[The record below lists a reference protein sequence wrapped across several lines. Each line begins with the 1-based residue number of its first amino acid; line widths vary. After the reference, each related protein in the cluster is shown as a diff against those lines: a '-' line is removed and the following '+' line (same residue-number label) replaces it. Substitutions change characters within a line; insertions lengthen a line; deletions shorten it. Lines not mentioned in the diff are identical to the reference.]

1 MNTLAERV
9 KYARELKK
17 ISQCDIAKK
26 AGISQP
32 TYFKIENGLTLKPR
46 NIVEIAQ
53 ALNVNP
59 DWLATGEGSMENKP
73 TIDEL
78 RNEIAKI
85 EQNSKKDLQK
95 SQVLSM
101 SKPVPV
107 INWIA
112 AGSWTETNPTT
123 LDDVIDY
130 LPRPIGLSDD
140 GFCLIVRGES
150 MMPEFKPDE
159 IIYVEPN
166 FDTQNLQNGDLVV
179 VQESHNNEA
188 TFKQLVIGETSND
201 IYLRPL
207 NKNWHEQRMI
217 PKSEWRLIGKVVGKW
232 VKY

>member
-1 MNTLAERV
+1 M
-9 KYARELKK
+9 ELKERLK
-17 ISQCDIAKK
+17 SSRKHA
-26 AGISQP
+26 
-32 TYFKIENGLTLKPR
+32 GLTQAQVADTVGLTQATYSQLERGIVKSTSK
-46 NIVEIAQ
+46 IVEIAN
-53 ALNVNP
+53 LLKVNP
-59 DWLATGEGSMENKP
+59 TWLATGEGSMENKP

>member
-1 MNTLAERV
+1 M
-9 KYARELKK
+9 ELKERLK
-17 ISQCDIAKK
+17 SSRKHA
-26 AGISQP
+26 
-32 TYFKIENGLTLKPR
+32 GLTQAQVADTVGLTQATYSQLERGIVSTSK
-46 NIVEIAQ
+46 IVEIAN
-53 ALNVNP
+53 LLKVNP
-59 DWLATGEGSMENKP
+59 TWLATGEGSMENKP
-73 TIDEL
+73 TIDQL

-85 EQNSKKDLQK
+85 EQNSKKDLK
-95 SQVLSM
+95 TSQILSM

-179 VQESHNNEA
+179 VQVSTH
-188 TFKQLVIGETSND
+188 S
-201 IYLRPL
+201 YP
-207 NKNWHEQRMI
+207 
-217 PKSEWRLIGKVVGKW
+217 
-232 VKY
+232 

>member
-1 MNTLAERV
+1 M
-9 KYARELKK
+9 ELKERLK
-17 ISQCDIAKK
+17 SSRKHA
-26 AGISQP
+26 
-32 TYFKIENGLTLKPR
+32 GLTQAQVADTVGLTQATYSQLERGIVKSTSK
-46 NIVEIAQ
+46 IVEIAN
-53 ALNVNP
+53 LLKVNP
-59 DWLATGEGSMENKP
+59 TWLATGEGSMENKP
-73 TIDEL
+73 TIDQL

-85 EQNSKKDLQK
+85 EQNSKKDLQT

-166 FDTQNLQNGDLVV
+166 VDIGKLQNGDLVV
-179 VQESHNNEA
+179 VQESNNNEA

>member
-1 MNTLAERV
+1 M
-9 KYARELKK
+9 ELKERLK
-17 ISQCDIAKK
+17 SSRKHA
-26 AGISQP
+26 
-32 TYFKIENGLTLKPR
+32 GLTQAQVADTVGLTQATYSQLERGIVKSTSK
-46 NIVEIAQ
+46 IVEIAN
-53 ALNVNP
+53 LLKVNP
-59 DWLATGEGSMENKP
+59 TWLATGEGSMGNKP

-85 EQNSKKDLQK
+85 EQNSKKDLK
-95 SQVLSM
+95 TSQILLM

-112 AGSWTETNPTT
+112 AGSWTETSPTT

-166 FDTQNLQNGDLVV
+166 VDIGKLQNGDLVV
-179 VQESHNNEA
+179 VQESNNNEA

-201 IYLRPL
+201 MYLRPL

-217 PKSEWRLIGKVVGKW
+217 PKSDWTLIGKVVGKW

>member
-1 MNTLAERV
+1 M
-9 KYARELKK
+9 ELKERLK
-17 ISQCDIAKK
+17 LSRKHA
-26 AGISQP
+26 
-32 TYFKIENGLTLKPR
+32 GLTQAQVADTVGLTQATYSQLERGIVKSTSK
-46 NIVEIAQ
+46 IVEIAN
-53 ALNVNP
+53 LLKVNP
-59 DWLATGEGSMENKP
+59 TWLATGEGSMENKP
-73 TIDEL
+73 TIDQL

-85 EQNSKKDLQK
+85 EQNSKKDLQT
-95 SQVLSM
+95 SQILSM

-166 FDTQNLQNGDLVV
+166 VDIGKLQNGDLVV
-179 VQESHNNEA
+179 VQESNNNEA

-201 IYLRPL
+201 MYLRPL

-217 PKSEWRLIGKVVGKW
+217 PKSDWTLIGKVVGKW